1 MAHYEDIFSMIMPEV
16 PGCPAPLAIQN
27 LRQAAREFCQQTW
40 IWQDTVPFE
49 IEADYREAY
58 VSVPRDGRLVAVRYL
73 LEDGQELD
81 VPDKLMIKT
90 KRDPVEFEHEPEK
103 SKNLQARVVLQPR
116 EDSKECPD
124 WLVADHAEAIASG
137 AKRRLMLMPGK
148 DWSNPDLAKVHYQEF
163 RREVARA
170 RVAISKGYSEK
181 SLRVQPRSFR

>member
-49 IEADYREAY
+49 IEAGYREAY

-73 LEDGQELD
+73 LEDGQERD

-90 KRDPVEFEHEPEK
+90 KRDPVEFEHEPE
-103 SKNLQARVVLQPR
+103 
-116 EDSKECPD
+116 
-124 WLVADHAEAIASG
+124 
-137 AKRRLMLMPGK
+137 
-148 DWSNPDLAKVHYQEF
+148 
-163 RREVARA
+163 
-170 RVAISKGYSEK
+170 
-181 SLRVQPRSFR
+181 